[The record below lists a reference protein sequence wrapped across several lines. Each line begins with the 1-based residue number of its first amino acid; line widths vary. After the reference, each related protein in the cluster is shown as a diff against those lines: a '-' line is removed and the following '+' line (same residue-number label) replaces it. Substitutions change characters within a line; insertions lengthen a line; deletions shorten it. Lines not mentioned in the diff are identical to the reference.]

1 MSFSQLCSS
10 LEITTEFQ
18 KDNLLNLVQE
28 VAELVQGNWVIK
40 SEILYPAPVKNE
52 PVKLT
57 GVSGIHPVILTKARN
72 YVVRFLHSIGIFIHA
87 LRW

>member
-10 LEITTEFQ
+10 LEITSESQ
-18 KDNLLNLVQE
+18 KTQLLNFVQD

-72 YVVRFLHSIGIFIHA
+72 YVVRVKLFTHDK
-87 LRW
+87 

>member
-10 LEITTEFQ
+10 LEITSESQ
-18 KDNLLNLVQE
+18 KTQLLNFVQD

-72 YVVRFLHSIGIFIHA
+72 YVVRVKNFI
-87 LRW
+87 RDN

>member
-1 MSFSQLCSS
+1 MPFSQLCSS

-72 YVVRFLHSIGIFIHA
+72 YVVFLYSIGIFIHA